1 MNKINTNHWP
11 ILSYY
16 PKGVVVATKT
26 RDVEVNSNLVT
37 LKSWVPANSKGSY
50 LNHAFVYIYVPVS
63 TLMAAYHL
71 LPSPIGDIVLN
82 LHGTRVLSF
91 SYRW

>member
-37 LKSWVPANSKGSY
+37 LKS
-50 LNHAFVYIYVPVS
+50 
-63 TLMAAYHL
+63 
-71 LPSPIGDIVLN
+71 
-82 LHGTRVLSF
+82 
-91 SYRW
+91 